1 VDIVADERDDCP
13 RSSTVDALA
22 GEIDRV
28 RRTVDNKA
36 AAEEVDRLARVVSDL
51 ADAVKATQGR
61 SGESSP
67 PVSWLALPADDATA
81 RGLLADL
88 VEWLGTVYLRYAD
101 AARGLPECWLWHTDI
116 VEELVWLMSAWLAA
130 YQGNDASVRAAA
142 DWHDRLRPAVV
153 RRIGDY
159 AKACSLENHLPDRA
173 TAAPAVPVVEAVEAI
188 ALWWA
193 DHRGE
198 RAPAPTDD
206 QMIAAAAAARRARQ
220 GGGG

>member
-1 VDIVADERDDCP
+1 M
-13 RSSTVDALA
+13 DALA

-36 AAEEVDRLARVVSDL
+36 PTEEVDRLARVVSDL
-51 ADAVKATQGR
+51 ADAVNATQGR
-61 SGESSP
+61 GESSP
-67 PVSWLALPADDATA
+67 PVSWLALPADDAMT

-88 VEWLGTVYLRYAD
+88 VEWLVTVYLRYAD
-101 AARGLPECWLWHTDI
+101 AARSLPECWLWHPDI
-116 VEELVWLMSAWLAA
+116 VEELVWLMQAWLAA
-130 YQGNDASVRAAA
+130 YHGDDTTIRGAS

-159 AKACSLENHLPDRA
+159 SRACSLENHLPGGRTA
-173 TAAPAVPVVEAVEAI
+173 TGAPQVPVGEAVEAI

-193 DHRGE
+193 DHRDE

-206 QMIAAAAAARRARQ
+206 QMIEAAAAARRARQ